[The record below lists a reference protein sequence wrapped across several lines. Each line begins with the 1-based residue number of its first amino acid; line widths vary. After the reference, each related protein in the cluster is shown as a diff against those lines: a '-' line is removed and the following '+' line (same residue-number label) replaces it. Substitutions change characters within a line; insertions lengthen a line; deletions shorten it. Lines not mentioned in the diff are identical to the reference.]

1 MAKSPLA
8 GLVKI
13 KAKTTTNSPDII
25 NFNFKV
31 SLHYPG
37 RPRPIYFDI
46 KDFCYLGCMPENPLI
61 KPCRMG
67 VVKNIHS
74 WVSREFKNKSSHATI
89 ISGLRALKRYF
100 CFCDKRGLQPLHKE
114 GYLAFAGN
122 DGELWRQVGIA
133 IEPKPFK
140 FMYENKEEM
149 GLSEGSASI
158 LKANLDKMLLEIGFD
173 TSKWDGILQKFSE
186 GTRSYTLPYT
196 SSEWEL
202 LFRRVQRYFFSLAT
216 ALIEYRSDNPG
227 LPPPQIIENIEMDV
241 IDKAPWCIT
250 VGEAQ
255 QRHHGGECSA
265 FNQCMS
271 AAYVL
276 FCYYT
281 AFNDS
286 VIQEVRH
293 PLRKLTDKK
302 DGRTLKTVSVKVYK
316 GRSSKEVGA
325 LFSDL
330 DESQHPEAN
339 KKTVGYIVGEVEKKN
354 GIVFIETLEVL
365 SKAYSSDTHGR
376 LIYSLG
382 VDGGKKN
389 KDIVE
394 GIEYLTENLRL
405 VSEGRQVLVDHFV
418 GMYREVV
425 ECKRSVKYSVIRS
438 NSGFNEMRVTRLPVQ
453 NSLRNQTPLAYA
465 AISCLTDVELNN
477 VILPI
482 GYSEMD
488 EEGNV
493 TISLSYIDGDEDSIV
508 VEAKYLDFFRLLER
522 QAEQFNPKA
531 KVRTK
536 YSGGSSTRPPFL
548 LPLGSRNATYQW
560 GTRPPITRTI
570 LQNLGVHTGEYYL
583 SINSRKIRATN
594 SDLEYRSEEKGATA
608 RQILQNSINTFQR
621 KYVNGH
627 PTENNRMLSQG
638 LMGLS
643 NIANGMTKEEAVN
656 AVKNTL
662 KIPVLAFDKWKA
674 KRMPTNPNGI
684 ACDGK
689 VDLVEGKNEHAV
701 ARKFALREGF
711 MGESNDITCYQYDLC
726 VFCNKAQLVDDP
738 HAIYK
743 LLSFLDALR
752 DAIDLY
758 PSRSEVIQKKI
769 ERFELHL
776 EDISYQTI
784 EESRRLLDE
793 NGRYFLFKSSN
804 DVAQYL

>member
-1 MAKSPLA
+1 MAKSPLS
-8 GLVKI
+8 GLT
-13 KAKTTTNSPDII
+13 KAKTTTNSLDII

-31 SLHYPG
+31 TLHYSG

-46 KDFCYLGCMPENPLI
+46 RDFCYYECKPENSLI

-67 VVKNIHS
+67 IVQNVYS

-89 ISGLRALKRYF
+89 IAGLRALKRYF

-122 DGELWRQVGIA
+122 EGELWRQVGIA

-140 FMYENKEEM
+140 FMYENNEEM

-158 LKANLDKMLLEIGFD
+158 FKANLDKMLLEIGFD
-173 TSKWDGILQKFSE
+173 TFKWDGILQKFNE
-186 GTRSYTLPYT
+186 GTRSYTPPYT
-196 SSEWEL
+196 SGEWEL
-202 LFRRVQRYFFSLAT
+202 LFRRVQRYFFSLSA
-216 ALIEYRSDNPG
+216 ALIDYSSKNPDS
-227 LPPPQIIENIEMDV
+227 PPPQIIENIEIDV
-241 IDKAPWCIT
+241 IEKSSWCIT

-255 QRHHGGECSA
+255 LRHHGGECSA

-271 AAYVL
+271 AAYIL

-286 VIQEVRH
+286 VVQEVRH
-293 PLRKLTDKK
+293 PLRKLTGKK
-302 DGRTLKTVSVKVYK
+302 EGRTLKTVSVKAYK
-316 GRSSKEVGA
+316 GRSSKEVDA

-330 DESQHPEAN
+330 GESQHPEAN
-339 KKTVGYIVGEVEKKN
+339 NKAAGYIIGEVDKKN
-354 GIVFIETLEVL
+354 GIVFIETLEML

-382 VDGGKKN
+382 VDGDKKN

-405 VSEGRQVLVDHFV
+405 VSEGRRVLADHFV
-418 GMYREVV
+418 RMYREVV
-425 ECKRSVKYSVIRS
+425 ECKRSVRYSVINS
-438 NSGFNEMRVTRLPVQ
+438 NSGFREMRVTKLPVQ

-465 AISCLTDVELNN
+465 AISCLTDIELNN

-482 GYSEMD
+482 RYSEID
-488 EEGNV
+488 EGGKI
-493 TISLSYIDGDEDSIV
+493 TISLSYMCGDKGSIV
-508 VEAKYLDFFRLLER
+508 VEAKYLDFFKLIER
-522 QAEQFNPKA
+522 QADKFNPIAKA
-531 KVRTK
+531 RTK
-536 YSGGSSTRPPFL
+536 YSGGSSTRIPFL
-548 LPLGSRNATYQW
+548 LPLGSKYATYQW
-560 GTRPPITRTI
+560 GTRPPMTRSI
-570 LQNLGVHTGEYYL
+570 LQNLGVNTGEYYL

-594 SDLEYRSEEKGATA
+594 SDLEYLSEEKGATA
-608 RQILQNSINTFQR
+608 RQILQSSISTFQS

-627 PTENNRMLSQG
+627 PTENNRILSQG
-638 LMGLS
+638 LLGLS
-643 NIANGMTKEEAVN
+643 NIANGMTKEESDN

-662 KIPVLAFDKWKA
+662 KIPVLAYDEWKA

-689 VDLVEGKNEHAV
+689 VDLVEGKNEHAI

-726 VFCNKAQLVDDP
+726 IFCNKAQLVDDP

-743 LLSFLDALR
+743 LLSFLGTLQ

-758 PSRSEVIQKKI
+758 PSRAEVIEKKI
-769 ERFELHL
+769 LRFELHL
-776 EDISYQTI
+776 EDIPYQTI
-784 EESRRLLDE
+784 EEANRLLDE
-793 NGRYFLFKSSN
+793 NGRYFLFKSTN